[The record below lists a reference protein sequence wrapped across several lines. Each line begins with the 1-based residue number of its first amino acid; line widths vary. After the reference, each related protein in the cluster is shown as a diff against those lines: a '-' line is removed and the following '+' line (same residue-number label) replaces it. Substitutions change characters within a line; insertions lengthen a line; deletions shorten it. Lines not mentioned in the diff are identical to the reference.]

1 MIAVSAA
8 LRAEEGGAEDDYF
21 GALPVVLTVSRLAQ
35 PLSDT
40 PGAVTVLDRDKIRR
54 SGARDVAD
62 LMRMVPGY
70 MVAGWNGANPN
81 AAYHAPVDEYG
92 TRNLVLIDG
101 RSVYSP
107 FYLGNTNKG
116 MLGVMLEDIERIEV
130 LRGSNSAAYGA
141 NAMFGV
147 INIVTRHSGDTH
159 GAEIVV
165 AGGNDGL
172 ADVRARVGW
181 GNDAASFRL
190 STGRRA
196 DHGYRNAFDDMVL
209 RQTHFRADLRPSV
222 SDDMLV
228 EAGGTEFSG
237 GEGFLADPGNS
248 QRTVFWNDWY
258 LHGQWRRQLSDTDEI
273 KVSAN
278 VDQERIHDSTPY
290 APLPA
295 VLLDFGGEGRRYNVE
310 IQHQLGLTQSLRA
323 VWGLGFKREE
333 ALSKAIYGQDHP
345 ITFNESRLFGN
356 LEWRFS
362 PRWLV
367 NAALFLGD
375 HSWTGG
381 YAAPRIMVNYELT
394 PDHTLRMGAGK
405 SVRTPSLY
413 ELAGDVRYY
422 LGGVL
427 LQRPTAARGNVR
439 PETLLTQELGYFGNF
454 REARLTLDVR
464 AYHEEMKGYIDAKSY
479 TLPAPVPLLDPQ
491 GEDYV
496 NTPGLRSFGVEYQ
509 LRWQPWDTT
518 EVWVNQNW
526 QHYSWS
532 DSDRDDRSPPTY
544 ASSVMLFQKLPGG
557 LDLSVSFH
565 NNGKMTWRG
574 QDNLTNS
581 RRFDMRLAYP
591 FRIDGV
597 RAEVAVVAQSLN
609 GRQPIFQP
617 SEQFMFDRRLFGTLR
632 IEY

>member
-1 MIAVSAA
+1 MIAASTAP
-8 LRAEEGGAEDDYF
+8 RAEEGGAEDDYF

-159 GAEIVV
+159 GAEVVV

-237 GEGFLADPGNS
+237 GEGFWSTREIRSGQFFGTIGICTVSGVANCRTPMKS
-248 QRTVFWNDWY
+248 KYRRMWIRSAFTTQHPMRPCQRFC
-258 LHGQWRRQLSDTDEI
+258 SI
-273 KVSAN
+273 SA
-278 VDQERIHDSTPY
+278 
-290 APLPA
+290 
-295 VLLDFGGEGRRYNVE
+295 G
-310 IQHQLGLTQSLRA
+310 RA
-323 VWGLGFKREE
+323 V
-333 ALSKAIYGQDHP
+333 ATTS
-345 ITFNESRLFGN
+345 
-356 LEWRFS
+356 RFS
-362 PRWLV
+362 
-367 NAALFLGD
+367 
-375 HSWTGG
+375 
-381 YAAPRIMVNYELT
+381 I
-394 PDHTLRMGAGK
+394 
-405 SVRTPSLY
+405 
-413 ELAGDVRYY
+413 
-422 LGGVL
+422 
-427 LQRPTAARGNVR
+427 
-439 PETLLTQELGYFGNF
+439 
-454 REARLTLDVR
+454 
-464 AYHEEMKGYIDAKSY
+464 
-479 TLPAPVPLLDPQ
+479 
-491 GEDYV
+491 
-496 NTPGLRSFGVEYQ
+496 
-509 LRWQPWDTT
+509 
-518 EVWVNQNW
+518 NW
-526 QHYSWS
+526 
-532 DSDRDDRSPPTY
+532 
-544 ASSVMLFQKLPGG
+544 A
-557 LDLSVSFH
+557 
-565 NNGKMTWRG
+565 
-574 QDNLTNS
+574 
-581 RRFDMRLAYP
+581 
-591 FRIDGV
+591 
-597 RAEVAVVAQSLN
+597 
-609 GRQPIFQP
+609 
-617 SEQFMFDRRLFGTLR
+617 
-632 IEY
+632 